1 MEFMLEA
8 QSSSGFI
15 IHGETRAA
23 RKSRS
28 TPQGLDRLDLVSRFS
43 TSSTLR
49 HFQCPLSGEK
59 RRY

>member
-28 TPQGLDRLDLVSRFS
+28 TPQGLDRLDLVSRFP
-43 TSSTLR
+43 TLFDPETLPMPVKR
-49 HFQCPLSGEK
+49 EK